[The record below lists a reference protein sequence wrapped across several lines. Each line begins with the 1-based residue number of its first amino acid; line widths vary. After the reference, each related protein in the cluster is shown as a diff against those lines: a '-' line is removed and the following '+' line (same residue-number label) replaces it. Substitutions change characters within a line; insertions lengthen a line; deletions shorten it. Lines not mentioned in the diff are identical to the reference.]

1 MGRSITVVVIGTLP
15 GQPSK
20 NGGKKRSLEQTQSN
34 ILHLEMQI
42 QVELAWSVQRLKE
55 EIASTLDRELQSSVD
70 IPPENQYIAID
81 GRVVCDAD
89 SVGSVLLDKRT
100 IVCAIDATQENAPSR
115 ETTEQSV
122 AVHALE
128 RMGFSTKRAKEAL
141 DISNNNV
148 EAAVAFLTDGIYID
162 TSTQQKTDDRLADI
176 AMNKPY
182 YLFTALQSCDPDHLV
197 DMTLDRMSAAMQRQ
211 QSKQEV
217 DEIDTADEEETKE
230 EMSPAAE
237 LVYNEADFLQEHLA
251 AAAIERLQALG
262 FGREEAYNAY
272 AACGR
277 DENAAANLLLESFAM

>member
-1 MGRSITVVVIGTLP
+1 
-15 GQPSK
+15 
-20 NGGKKRSLEQTQSN
+20 
-34 ILHLEMQI
+34 
-42 QVELAWSVQRLKE
+42 
-55 EIASTLDRELQSSVD
+55 
-70 IPPENQYIAID
+70 
-81 GRVVCDAD
+81 
-89 SVGSVLLDKRT
+89 
-100 IVCAIDATQENAPSR
+100 
-115 ETTEQSV
+115 
-122 AVHALE
+122 
-128 RMGFSTKRAKEAL
+128 MGFSTKRAKEAL

-162 TSTQQKTDDRLADI
+162 TSTQRKTDDRLADI